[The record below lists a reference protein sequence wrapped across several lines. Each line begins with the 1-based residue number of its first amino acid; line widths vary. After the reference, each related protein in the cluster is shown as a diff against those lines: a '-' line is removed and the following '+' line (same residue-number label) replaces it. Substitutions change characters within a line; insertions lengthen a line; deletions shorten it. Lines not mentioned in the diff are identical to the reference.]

1 MKTRLKNVLKIG
13 TSILKNVLFSLKGK
27 YDKDVIVFTT
37 EAIGDNLLFLDS
49 FKGYERYAKE
59 NNRKLTILCGEKM
72 KSFWLENATGEN
84 TEVVSVN
91 VQNFKSFLGVELSE
105 FLSRMA
111 CIRYDNVIVP
121 MHHTTSL
128 MLGAFLSA
136 KRYMTIAYDEWLVN
150 RTFLIDILYK
160 TVYKDYIYA
169 EKDLFIG
176 QAFERQVNYFD
187 SAYKW
192 NIGNTYCSNIE
203 RLIADEYI
211 LVAPI
216 ASCADKSL
224 SRNQITKIVEFLL
237 KNTEQEIVLT
247 ANEDKRDYFQ
257 ELIDE
262 FKDNRLKNYAGKTSF
277 SQYIQLVS
285 DANFL
290 IGCDSGSVHLA
301 ASLNTQSI
309 ALCGQWSGAYL
320 PYKGVENQ
328 YASPRCFFSGETMKC
343 QFCMS
348 NKGGIC
354 SSNTECYE
362 IVQQGHS
369 RLCLEDVVLDGVF
382 DDIRTLVKG

>member
-13 TSILKNVLFSLKGK
+13 KSILKNVLFSLKGK
-27 YDKDVIVFTT
+27 YDKDIIVFTT

-59 NNRKLTILCGEKM
+59 NNRELTILCGEKM
-72 KSFWLENATGEN
+72 KNFWLENATGEN

-111 CIRYDNVIVP
+111 CMRYDNVIVP

-160 TVYKDYIYA
+160 TIYKDYIYA

-176 QAFERQVNYFD
+176 QAFEKQVNHFD

-192 NIGNTYCSNIE
+192 KIGNTHCLNKE
-203 RLIADEYI
+203 RLIVDEYI

-224 SRNQITKIVEFLL
+224 SRRQIVKIADFLL
-237 KNTEQEIVLT
+237 KNTEEKIVLT
-247 ANEDKRDYFQ
+247 ANEDKKEYFQ
-257 ELIDE
+257 EIVDE
-262 FKDNRLKNYAGKTSF
+262 LKSARLWNYAGRTNF
-277 SQYIQLVS
+277 SQYIQLVN
-285 DANFL
+285 DAKFL

-320 PYKGVENQ
+320 PYKGAENH
-328 YASPRCFFSGETMKC
+328 YASPRCVFSNESMKC

-348 NKGGIC
+348 NKGGIYK
-354 SSNTECYE
+354 SNVVCYE
-362 IVQQGHS
+362 RVQQGYN
-369 RLCLEDVVLDGVF
+369 RLCLENVVLNDVF
-382 DDIRTLVKG
+382 DEIKTLIKG